1 MKKLLLFILF
11 FLNVLVIGQ
20 TFSWV
25 KQFKNSTEDTGENID
40 KIKKDNEGNF
50 YISISCQNYL
60 NPVITPKIN
69 AITIDAASQ
78 NSYGTFGEGLLI
90 AKLDKNGNY
99 LWSQFFSYLTDS
111 DFDFDL
117 HDNKIY
123 VSYTKFKLI
132 GNTAYTYS
140 MITVLDNTGTVL
152 RENEI
157 ANQRSRAITVDKN
170 GNINLLLYIAN
181 STLEFSDTRNQSFNY
196 QESRLASI
204 LVNLNNNLKVQW
216 IKKNNESFV
225 NTFIVTDELNNTYF
239 ASNKTYASDFNL
251 SKYSQNGDV
260 IYNHLFTNQQISKIS
275 LDKTNNIVIAASADC
290 SSTTII
296 DVDPSSNQ
304 QLVSC
309 NTNNPFY
316 ILWLDPNGNYFDF
329 REFRQNDQMVSANV
343 NDLFS
348 DKDNHLHISGSFGSM
363 AHTASFDTDP
373 HNNLTKYLNRQSGHN
388 DGYSIELDE
397 NRNFKNSFKIGSYNN
412 SNPNHNT
419 RITSISSDTDSFYY
433 VGNFNWHANLNPK
446 GSPPHFLHAV
456 NKSTLNF
463 DGFFLKVSRCQTSPT
478 VSSDPTVCPN
488 STIKLFASGG
498 TAYSWTGP
506 NGFSTSE
513 QNPSITNASILN
525 TGIYTCYISGTG
537 DCDNSYSVNIKVE
550 DITPPML
557 NILTLPNITGNCL
570 TVITAI
576 PTATDNCSGN
586 IVGTT
591 ADPLQYSLPGNYI
604 IHWIYDDGN
613 GNVST
618 QNQNVI
624 ITSEPLPSVNAVQD
638 FCLIDNPTISNIQI
652 TGTSIKWYDL
662 SGTLLNTNTPL
673 VDGTKYFA
681 TQTLNGC
688 ESAQKEISVNVN
700 NPNPPTGN
708 AAQDFCSA
716 QNPTI
721 SNIIVTGQ
729 NIKWYDVSGNLLP
742 PTTPLLDGQF
752 YYGTQTVNSC
762 ESLQKI
768 PVKVNVTNGGI
779 PANDYAETF
788 CNDTTS
794 NTKTDNLNNYKG
806 NLIANPGNYS
816 FEFFDANN
824 QAVPNPA
831 NADLNIG
838 SNLFIVKVPNSLGC
852 FVFVKLTLILNPK
865 PILNLPTDVEFC
877 NGQSATL
884 NAGSGFASYEWS
896 KDNYTTVISTDQILV
911 VSEAGK
917 YSVKVKNSFGCENVS
932 SVNVTQSVIATIVG
946 IQIVNNTST
955 VQMSDAGDFEYS
967 LDNIKWQDSNVFKN
981 LNNGSYTVFV
991 KTKLGCIIGSM
1002 NFSIF
1007 NISNVFTPNADG
1019 SNDTW
1024 KISGMENYPGSEIQV
1039 FDRFG
1044 DVVFQK
1050 ITNGTF
1056 EWNGYSNSRVLPT
1069 GNYWYVVKV
1078 SDGRLLNGWVL
1089 IKNRN

>member
-25 KQFKNSTEDTGENID
+25 KQFKNSTEDTGENIR

-69 AITIDAASQ
+69 AINIDAASP

-99 LWSQFFSYLTDS
+99 LWGQFFSYLADS

-117 HDNKIY
+117 YDNKIY
-123 VSYTKFKLI
+123 VSYTKYKLI
-132 GNTAYTYS
+132 GNTAYNYS

-152 RENEI
+152 SENEI
-157 ANQRSRAITVDKN
+157 ANQSSRAVTVDKN
-170 GNINLLLYIAN
+170 GNINLLLFIAN

-204 LVNLNNNLKVQW
+204 LVNLSNNLKVQW

-225 NTFIVTDELNNTYF
+225 DTFIVTDELNNTYF
-239 ASNKTYASDFNL
+239 ASNKTYASDFIL
-251 SKYSQNGDV
+251 SKYRQNGDV
-260 IYNHLFTNQQISKIS
+260 IYNHLFTNQRIATIS

-290 SSTTII
+290 SSSTII

-329 REFRQNDQMVSANV
+329 REFRQNDQMVSATV

-373 HNNLTKYLNRQSGHN
+373 HNSMTKYLNRQSGHN

-397 NRNFKNSFKIGSYNN
+397 NRNFKNSFKVGSYNN

-419 RITSISSDTDSFYY
+419 GITSISGDTDSFYY

-446 GSPPHFLHAV
+446 GSPPQLLHAV
-456 NKSTLNF
+456 NKSTLNS
-463 DGFFLKVSRCQTSPT
+463 DGFFLKVSRCQTNPT

-513 QNPSITNASILN
+513 QNPSITNSTILN
-525 TGIYTCYISGTG
+525 AGIYTCFISGTG
-537 DCDNSYSVNIKVE
+537 DCDRSYSVNIKVE
-550 DITPPML
+550 DITPPIP
-557 NILTLPNITGNCL
+557 NVLTLPNITGNCQ
-570 TVITAI
+570 TSITAI
-576 PTATDNCSGN
+576 PTATDNCAGN

-591 ADPLQYSLPGNYI
+591 TDPLQYSIPGNYI
-604 IHWIYDDGN
+604 IHWKYDDGN
-613 GNVST
+613 GNIST

-624 ITSEPLPSVNAVQD
+624 ITSEPLPSGNTAQS
-638 FCLIDNPTISNIQI
+638 FCLINNPKISDIQI
-652 TGTSIKWYDL
+652 TGTSIKWYDET
-662 SGTLLNTNTPL
+662 GILLNQNTLL

-688 ESAQKEISVNVN
+688 ESLKLPILINVN
-700 NPNPPTGN
+700 DPLPPIGDLT
-708 AAQDFCSA
+708 QDFCSA
-716 QNPTI
+716 KNPTI

-729 NIKWYDVSGNLLP
+729 NVKWYDGSGSLLS
-742 PTTPLLDGQF
+742 PTTPLVDSKT
-752 YYGTQTVNSC
+752 YYATQTINGC
-762 ESLQKI
+762 ESTQNI
-768 PVKVNVTNGGI
+768 AVTVNVTTGGI
-779 PANDYAETF
+779 PANDYALSI
-788 CNDTTS
+788 CNTTTS
-794 NTKTDNLNNYKG
+794 PTKTENLNTYKG
-806 NLIANPGNYS
+806 NLIANPEIYV
-816 FEFFDANN
+816 FEFFDAIN
-824 QAVPNPA
+824 QTISDP
-831 NADLNIG
+831 LNVVLNLG
-838 SNLFIVKVPNSLGC
+838 SNTFNVKISNSLGC
-852 FVFVKLTLILNPK
+852 FEMVQLTLTLNPK
-865 PILNLPTDVEFC
+865 PVVNLPAMVEFC
-877 NGQSATL
+877 NGQSVTL
-884 NAGSGFASYEWS
+884 DGGSGFAFYEWTRS
-896 KDNYTTVISTDQILV
+896 GDSQILSSV
-911 VSEAGK
+911 QNLIVTEAGT
-917 YSVKVKNSFGCENVS
+917 YILKVKNTFGCENTATIK
-932 SVNVTQSVIATIVG
+932 VTQSILASITG
-946 IQIVNNTST
+946 IQIVNST
-955 VQMSDAGDFEYS
+955 ATILMSETGDFEYS
-967 LDNIKWQDSNVFKN
+967 LDQLNWQNTPVFGNLKN
-981 LNNGSYTVFV
+981 GNYTVHV
-991 KTKLGCIIGSM
+991 RTKSGCIIGSE

-1007 NISNVFTPNADG
+1007 TIQNAFSPNADG
-1019 SNDTW
+1019 INDTW
-1024 KISGMENYPGSEIQV
+1024 KISGLENYPNSKV
-1039 FDRFG
+1039 TVYDRLG
-1044 DVVFQK
+1044 GLVLQK
-1050 ITNGTF
+1050 ITNGIF
-1056 EWNGYSNSRVLPT
+1056 EWDGTFNSRNLPT
-1069 GNYWYVVKV
+1069 GNYWYIINV
-1078 SDGRLLNGWVL
+1078 SDGRLLQGWL
-1089 IKNRN
+1089 LLKNRN